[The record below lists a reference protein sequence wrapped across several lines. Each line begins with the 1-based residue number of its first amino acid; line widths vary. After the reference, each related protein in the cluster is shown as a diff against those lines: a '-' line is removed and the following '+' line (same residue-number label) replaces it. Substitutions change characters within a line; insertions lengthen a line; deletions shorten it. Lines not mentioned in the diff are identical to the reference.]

1 MTTLGIDI
9 ETFSSIDLT
18 KSGVYKYVES
28 PDFEIMLFAYTIDDS
43 PVKIIHC
50 VDLASGQQL
59 PADVF
64 EMLTNP
70 AILKTAWN
78 ANFER
83 TCISKQFGVYLD
95 PVQWECSMAKAAM
108 LSLPLGLDQASK
120 VLKLSIEKDVA
131 GKSLIRYFSMPCKP
145 TKTNGERNRNQPNHA
160 PEKWA
165 DFISYCIRDVEVEQA
180 IREKIH
186 FFEIPIREKKTWQLD
201 QRINDAGILLDR
213 VFIANAIN
221 QDTIIREK
229 MTNEAVSLT
238 GLHNPNSTAQ
248 LKKWF
253 SEAFG
258 ATVTSLKKTDIPVM
272 LELTTD
278 EDVKRVLQLRQ
289 EMSKTSVK
297 KYEAMRAAICEDSR
311 VRGLLQFYGA
321 NRTGR
326 WAGRLVQVQNLPQ
339 NHLPDLDLARKLVK
353 ENDLDTLELCFG
365 NVPDT
370 LSQLIRTSFI
380 APKGHRFIIADFSAI
395 EARVIAWLS
404 GEKWRLD
411 VFKTHGKIYEASAS
425 QMFKVPIEQ
434 ITKGS
439 PLRQKGKVAELAL
452 GYQGGP
458 NAMINMGALDMGL
471 TIEELP
477 EIVSRWRN
485 ANRKIVE
492 YWNTVDHASFQAV
505 NDGIPQLISHGIK
518 FTIEKEVLFIQLPSK
533 RRLAYLNPTIRDNRF
548 GNASIVYTGMDQ
560 TTKQWTKIET
570 YGGKLVENIVQ
581 AVARDC
587 LTEAMLRLDA
597 AGYKIVMHI
606 HDEVVLE
613 VPDDFGSMEEVN
625 EIMSKPIE
633 WAKDLPLTADSYE
646 TLYYKKD

>member
-1 MTTLGIDI
+1 M
-9 ETFSSIDLT
+9 
-18 KSGVYKYVES
+18 
-28 PDFEIMLFAYTIDDS
+28 
-43 PVKIIHC
+43 
-50 VDLASGQQL
+50 
-59 PADVF
+59 
-64 EMLTNP
+64 
-70 AILKTAWN
+70 
-78 ANFER
+78 
-83 TCISKQFGVYLD
+83 
-95 PVQWECSMAKAAM
+95 
-108 LSLPLGLDQASK
+108 
-120 VLKLSIEKDVA
+120 
-131 GKSLIRYFSMPCKP
+131 
-145 TKTNGERNRNQPNHA
+145 
-160 PEKWA
+160 
-165 DFISYCIRDVEVEQA
+165 
-180 IREKIH
+180 
-186 FFEIPIREKKTWQLD
+186 
-201 QRINDAGILLDR
+201 
-213 VFIANAIN
+213 
-221 QDTIIREK
+221 
-229 MTNEAVSLT
+229 
-238 GLHNPNSTAQ
+238 
-248 LKKWF
+248 
-253 SEAFG
+253 
-258 ATVTSLKKTDIPVM
+258 
-272 LELTTD
+272 
-278 EDVKRVLQLRQ
+278 
-289 EMSKTSVK
+289 
-297 KYEAMRAAICEDSR
+297 
-311 VRGLLQFYGA
+311 
-321 NRTGR
+321 
-326 WAGRLVQVQNLPQ
+326 QNLPQ

-439 PLRQKGKVAELAL
+439 ALRQKGKVAELAL

-485 ANRKIVE
+485 ANKKIVQ

-518 FTIEKEVLFIQLPSK
+518 FAIEKEILFIQLPSK

-548 GNASIVYTGMDQ
+548 GNASIVYAGMDQ

-613 VPDDFGSMEEVN
+613 VPDGFGSMEEVN